1 MSLGS
6 SRRKG
11 DLVDVPYKQ
20 LPLSLFEYLQNEGCR
35 SSVPSQT
42 PQLGNIAYCA
52 ALPSLSKLV

>member
-42 PQLGNIAYCA
+42 PQL
-52 ALPSLSKLV
+52 VTDF